1 MSDEK
6 DDKPQPPATP
16 GDEPAQAPQPAPPA
30 AAPASPEAAPSAP
43 APAAPAPASA
53 APAPAP
59 AAPAPAPAAPAP
71 PVPAAAAPA
80 KATPAAPPPPAPPKP
95 NPLLAAVPSVALDR
109 LKERFADEIIETV
122 FYAGE
127 VTVKLKQE
135 RAETIWRFLRDEPDL
150 RFDYLSNL
158 TAVHWPERPKPF
170 EVVYHLFSL
179 TRRHRLNLKV
189 DVGEGEQPPT
199 ACRVWPTAN
208 WHERE
213 VFDLFGIRF
222 HGHPDMTRILMTDEW
237 VGHPLRKDYP
247 LEGKPEDHMQFR
259 QVTTA
264 EHVYTYDKSPIKG
277 FGWKKEVEKT
287 GEGRG

>member
-6 DDKPQPPATP
+6 DEKPQPPATP
-16 GDEPAQAPQPAPPA
+16 GGEPEQAPQPAPPA
-30 AAPASPEAAPSAP
+30 AAPGPPATAPSAP
-43 APAAPAPASA
+43 APAAPAPAA
-53 APAPAP
+53 AT
-59 AAPAPAPAAPAP
+59 PAP
-71 PVPAAAAPA
+71 PAPAAAAPA
-80 KATPAAPPPPAPPKP
+80 KAAPAVPPPPAPPKP
-95 NPLLAAVPSVALDR
+95 NPLLAPVPSIALDR
-109 LKERFADEIIETV
+109 LKEKFADQIVETV

-135 RAETIWRFLRDEPDL
+135 RAEAIWRFLRDESDL

-170 EVVYHLFSL
+170 EVVYHLYSIG
-179 TRRHRLNLKV
+179 TSQRINLKL

-199 ACRVWPTAN
+199 ASRVWVTAN

-222 HGHPDMTRILMTDEW
+222 HGHPDMTRILMTDDW

-247 LEGKPEDHMQFR
+247 LEGKPEDHMQLR
-259 QVTTA
+259 EVTTA
-264 EHVYTYDKSPIKG
+264 EHVYTFDKSTIKG

>member
-1 MSDEK
+1 MADEK
-6 DDKPQPPATP
+6 DSKPQPGTPPAGEPTATP
-16 GDEPAQAPQPAPPA
+16 GPAAPGAATPGPAAPKAAPPA
-30 AAPASPEAAPSAP
+30 T
-43 APAAPAPASA
+43 ASA
-53 APAPAP
+53 APPGAPGA
-59 AAPAPAPAAPAP
+59 
-71 PVPAAAAPA
+71 PAAAAA
-80 KATPAAPPPPAPPKP
+80 PKP
-95 NPLLAAVPSVALDR
+95 NPLAAPVPSVALDR
-109 LKERFADEIIETV
+109 IRERFADQIVETG
-122 FYAGE
+122 FFAGE
-127 VTVKLKQE
+127 VTVKLKHE
-135 RAETIWRFLRDEPDL
+135 RAEEIWRFLRDDPDL

-158 TAVHWPERPKPF
+158 TAVHWPERPKPL
-170 EVVYHLFSL
+170 EVVYHLYSVPK
-179 TRRHRLNLKV
+179 RQRINLKL

-222 HGHPDMTRILMTDEW
+222 HGHPDMTRILMTDDW

-264 EHVYTYDKSPIKG
+264 EHVYTYDKAPIKG

>member
-1 MSDEK
+1 MTDEK
-6 DDKPQPPATP
+6 DDKPVPTPPGEAAEPARPAEPAAAPPTAAPSPAAPPPTASPSPAAPPA
-16 GDEPAQAPQPAPPA
+16 AAPQAPAPPA
-30 AAPASPEAAPSAP
+30 AA
-43 APAAPAPASA
+43 APAAPAK
-53 APAPAP
+53 
-59 AAPAPAPAAPAP
+59 
-71 PVPAAAAPA
+71 PAAAAPA
-80 KATPAAPPPPAPPKP
+80 PPPPPAPPKP
-95 NPLLAAVPSVALDR
+95 NPQLAPVPSLALDR
-109 LKERFADEIIETV
+109 LKEKFADQIVEV
-122 FYAGE
+122 SFFAGE

-135 RAETIWRFLRDEPDL
+135 RAEAVWRFLRDEPEL
-150 RFDYLSNL
+150 RFDFLSNL
-158 TAVHWPERPKPF
+158 SGVHWPERPKPF

-179 TRRHRLNLKV
+179 TRRHRINLKV

-199 ACRVWPTAN
+199 ACSVWPTAN

-247 LEGKPEDHMQFR
+247 LEGKPEDHLQYR

-264 EHVYTYDKSPIKG
+264 EHVYTYDKEPIKG

>member
-1 MSDEK
+1 MTDEK
-6 DDKPQPPATP
+6 DDKPQPTPAP
-16 GDEPAQAPQPAPPA
+16 AGKAAEPAKPAEPAPASGQPAAAPPTGAPAPAQPPAAPPAPAPPA
-30 AAPASPEAAPSAP
+30 AA
-43 APAAPAPASA
+43 APAAPAK
-53 APAPAP
+53 
-59 AAPAPAPAAPAP
+59 
-71 PVPAAAAPA
+71 PAAAAHAP
-80 KATPAAPPPPAPPKP
+80 PPPPAPPKP
-95 NPLLAAVPSVALDR
+95 NPQLAPVPSVALDR
-109 LKERFADEIIETV
+109 LKETFADQIVEV
-122 FYAGE
+122 SFFSGE

-135 RAETIWRFLRDEPDL
+135 RAEAVWRFLRDEPEL

-158 TAVHWPERPKPF
+158 SGVHWPERPKPF

-179 TRRHRLNLKV
+179 TKRHRINLKL

-199 ACRVWPTAN
+199 ACTVWPTAN

-247 LEGKPEDHMQFR
+247 LEGKPEDHMQLR
-259 QVTTA
+259 EVTTA
-264 EHVYTYDKSPIKG
+264 EHVYTFDKSTIKG

>member
-1 MSDEK
+1 MKIPTLATLAFVAGVSTAAAQAA
-6 DDKPQPPATP
+6 PPPAVP
-16 GDEPAQAPQPAPPA
+16 GAAAVPGAPA
-30 AAPASPEAAPSAP
+30 AAP
-43 APAAPAPASA
+43 
-53 APAPAP
+53 
-59 AAPAPAPAAPAP
+59 
-71 PVPAAAAPA
+71 
-80 KATPAAPPPPAPPKP
+80 PPKP
-95 NPLLAAVPSVALDR
+95 NPLTAPVPSAALDR
-109 LKERFADEIIETV
+109 IKEKFADQIVETGY
-122 FYAGE
+122 YAGE
-127 VTVKLKQE
+127 VTVKLKHE
-135 RAETIWRFLRDEPDL
+135 RAEEIWRFLRDDSDL

-170 EVVYHLFSL
+170 EVVYHLYSVAK
-179 TRRHRLNLKV
+179 RQRINLKC

-199 ACRVWPTAN
+199 ACRTWPTAN

-222 HGHPDMTRILMTDEW
+222 HGHPDMTRILMTDDW

-264 EHVYTYDKSPIKG
+264 EHVYTYDKAPIKG